1 MARVQAWAAMTWRT
15 RSRGNKFNAKRTT
28 IDGITFA
35 SQHEARRYQ
44 ALRHMERAGVIQGL
58 ELQTRYPLVVNGVP
72 VTSYRPDFQ
81 YVVSRTGEV
90 ITEDAKSGP
99 TRTRDYII
107 RKKLMRAIHQIE
119 ITEV

>member
-1 MARVQAWAAMTWRT
+1 MAPVRYGR
-15 RSRGNKFNAKRTT
+15 RNKYGAKRTT
-28 IDGITFA
+28 VDGIAFA

-44 ALRHMERAGVIQGL
+44 VLAAMARAGVIQRL
-58 ELQTRYPLVVNGVP
+58 ELQPRYPLVVNGVP
-72 VTSYRPDFQ
+72 VSSYRADFV

-90 ITEDAKSGP
+90 ITEDAKAGP

-119 ITEV
+119 IMEV